1 LSKVIAGTFSILSD
15 CALIAPCHALFA
27 FFQIVLSLQVQV
39 MAKEV
44 WVFGTKEQVFT
55 QAYKIENSWT
65 IKHYLIDSGRGFET
79 KISKGL
85 SANKKKAM
93 QQKKQYNYHFF
104 HKVLVCNISSAI
116 IYAASISLQSF
127 FCIISDSGRGF
138 ETKISKGLS
147 ANKKK
152 AMQQIKQR
160 FARHKDQWV
169 ANAKRAW
176 QGAI

>member
-1 LSKVIAGTFSILSD
+1 
-15 CALIAPCHALFA
+15 
-27 FFQIVLSLQVQV
+27 

-93 QQKKQYNYHFF
+93 QQ
-104 HKVLVCNISSAI
+104 
-116 IYAASISLQSF
+116 
-127 FCIISDSGRGF
+127 
-138 ETKISKGLS
+138 
-147 ANKKK
+147 
-152 AMQQIKQR
+152 IKQR
-160 FARHKDQWV
+160 FAKHKDQWV

-176 QGAI
+176 HKRHQRNNLNNPLKWQN

>member
-1 LSKVIAGTFSILSD
+1 MKKMIIVLL
-15 CALIAPCHALFA
+15 
-27 FFQIVLSLQVQV
+27 FQIVLSLQVQV

-93 QQKKQYNYHFF
+93 QQ
-104 HKVLVCNISSAI
+104 
-116 IYAASISLQSF
+116 
-127 FCIISDSGRGF
+127 
-138 ETKISKGLS
+138 
-147 ANKKK
+147 
-152 AMQQIKQR
+152 IKQR

-176 QGAI
+176 QGAINAQSLNIEKVPAITFDKGKTLIYGVTNLLEALKIYKREVK

>member
-1 LSKVIAGTFSILSD
+1 
-15 CALIAPCHALFA
+15 
-27 FFQIVLSLQVQV
+27 

-55 QAYKIENSWT
+55 QIYKIENSWT
-65 IKHYLIDSGRGFET
+65 IKHYLI
-79 KISKGL
+79 
-85 SANKKKAM
+85 
-93 QQKKQYNYHFF
+93 
-104 HKVLVCNISSAI
+104 
-116 IYAASISLQSF
+116 
-127 FCIISDSGRGF
+127 DSGRGF

-176 QGAI
+176 QGAINAQSLKLHLATPFLH